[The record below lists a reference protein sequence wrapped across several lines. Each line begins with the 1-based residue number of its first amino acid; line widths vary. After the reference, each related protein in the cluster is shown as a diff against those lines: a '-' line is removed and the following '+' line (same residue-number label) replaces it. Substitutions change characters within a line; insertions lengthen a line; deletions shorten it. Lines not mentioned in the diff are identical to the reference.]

1 MGKQGFWQPRP
12 WSCGAG
18 AFSAASLRQVVYA
31 QSHDDKRAR
40 AHMTSGVPPKAQIE
54 GESIYMPFLLHRGGG
69 ARAGRPNP
77 HLSIGG
83 RCRPGGSNVYNG
95 VIVLGHHLLPG
106 GACGVARRASR
117 CIAKDIALGP
127 STAVKAWHGRRT
139 ALGRFNT
146 KVTAVNPQV
155 ARFSSLGYRS
165 TISQGNRA
173 VSMPVCGMLL
183 LRPTR
188 AQGHIQVSSVRIF
201 KWTFPDWL
209 F

>member
-1 MGKQGFWQPRP
+1 MGKKGFWQPRR
-12 WSCGAG
+12 WSFGAG
-18 AFSAASLRQVVYA
+18 AFSAASLLQVDYA

-54 GESIYMPFLLHRGGG
+54 VESIYMPFLLHRGGG

-83 RCRPGGSNVYNG
+83 RCRPGGSNVFNG

-127 STAVKAWHGRRT
+127 STAVKALHGRGT

-165 TISQGNRA
+165 TISQGNHVETMPIHGRCCCVRRA
-173 VSMPVCGMLL
+173 P
-183 LRPTR
+183 
-188 AQGHIQVSSVRIF
+188 QGHPSE
-201 KWTFPDWL
+201 
-209 F
+209 

>member
-1 MGKQGFWQPRP
+1 
-12 WSCGAG
+12 
-18 AFSAASLRQVVYA
+18 
-31 QSHDDKRAR
+31 
-40 AHMTSGVPPKAQIE
+40 MTSGVPPKAQIE
-54 GESIYMPFLLHRGGG
+54 VESIYMPFLLHRGGG

-117 CIAKDIALGP
+117 CIAKDITLGP
-127 STAVKAWHGRRT
+127 STAVKALHGRGT

-146 KVTAVNPQV
+146 EVTAVNPQV

-165 TISQGNRA
+165 TISQGNHVEPMPIHGRCCCVRRA
-173 VSMPVCGMLL
+173 PRGTHPSE
-183 LRPTR
+183 LRP
-188 AQGHIQVSSVRIF
+188 HIQMPIRSLAHLNDTRSWHLHNKVSIMWCVVSRR
-201 KWTFPDWL
+201 TS
-209 F
+209 